1 MSDTFLLSAKEHDEK
16 VRKQRMEQQRYD
28 TKIKNADK
36 LKAESDKPYI
46 KPSTIRQMMFEK
58 LEEGLMTKIPKENKG
73 F

>member
-36 LKAESDKPYI
+36 LKVESDKPYI
-46 KPSTIRQMMFEK
+46 KPSTIR
-58 LEEGLMTKIPKENKG
+58 
-73 F
+73 